1 MKPWESQRIQ
11 GHFWRTAMGT
21 TSMVLGFYAVS
32 MLPLADATALAFS
45 QPLFSV
51 VLAALVL
58 REKVRWRRW
67 SATIVGF
74 VGVLVMVR
82 PGSGSL
88 QPGAAV
94 ALLNALASATSILL
108 VRRLSNSE
116 KPLMILTQFALFSTL
131 LLAGPAIW
139 FWKWPSAWGWALAIG
154 VSISATIGQYF
165 WVQAFAV
172 GEMSAVAPF
181 DYLRLPFAVFVGWMI
196 WSEMPVIWTYVGAAI
211 VIASALYIAYR
222 EPQIVRQ
229 RRAAERDQPPAR
241 RRLEQPVACLRAMI
255 VGDVGLAGRVG
266 GQQHGGIV
274 GVAEAHQE
282 VGDDVERQDEIGQ
295 RAEQRHPHG
304 IGVAASVAQ

>member
-1 MKPWESQRIQ
+1 MRLAAAQLRRLPPNMQGALWLVSGGFIFTSNSAMIRLLSTEIESVQTAFFRAFFSVLLLAPMMLTGRVKPWQSERIQ

-67 SATIVGF
+67 SATLVGF
-74 VGVLVMVR
+74 IGVLVMVR

-108 VRRLSNSE
+108 VRRLSDSE

-222 EPQIVRQ
+222 ESQIMRE
-229 RRAAERDQPPAR
+229 RRAAERISS
-241 RRLEQPVACLRAMI
+241 RA
-255 VGDVGLAGRVG
+255 AT
-266 GQQHGGIV
+266 
-274 GVAEAHQE
+274 
-282 VGDDVERQDEIGQ
+282 
-295 RAEQRHPHG
+295 
-304 IGVAASVAQ
+304 

>member
-1 MKPWESQRIQ
+1 MRLAVAQLRRLPPNIQGALWLVSGGFIFTSNSAMIRLLSTEIESVQTAFFRAVFSVLLLSPMVLAGRVKPWQSERIQ

-67 SATIVGF
+67 SATIAGF

-108 VRRLSNSE
+108 VRRLSDSE
-116 KPLMILTQFALFSTL
+116 KPLMILTQFAIFSTV

-222 EPQIVRQ
+222 ESQIVRE
-229 RRAAERDQPPAR
+229 RRAAERISS
-241 RRLEQPVACLRAMI
+241 RA
-255 VGDVGLAGRVG
+255 
-266 GQQHGGIV
+266 
-274 GVAEAHQE
+274 
-282 VGDDVERQDEIGQ
+282 
-295 RAEQRHPHG
+295 
-304 IGVAASVAQ
+304 AAS

>member
-1 MKPWESQRIQ
+1 MQGALWLVSGGFIFTSNSAMIRLLSAEVESVQTAFFRAFFSVLLLAPMMLTGRVKPWQSQRLQ

-74 VGVLVMVR
+74 IGVLVMVR

-108 VRRLSNSE
+108 VRRLSDSE

-222 EPQIVRQ
+222 ESQIVRQ
-229 RRAAERDQPPAR
+229 RRAAERISSRP
-241 RRLEQPVACLRAMI
+241 
-255 VGDVGLAGRVG
+255 
-266 GQQHGGIV
+266 
-274 GVAEAHQE
+274 
-282 VGDDVERQDEIGQ
+282 
-295 RAEQRHPHG
+295 
-304 IGVAASVAQ
+304 AAS

>member
-1 MKPWESQRIQ
+1 MRLAVAQLRRLPPNIQGALWLVSGGFIFTSNSAMIRLLSAEIESVQTAFFRAFFSVLLLTPMILSGRVRPWKSERIQ

-67 SATIVGF
+67 SATVVGF
-74 VGVLVMVR
+74 IGVLVMVR

-88 QPGAAV
+88 QPGAVVAV
-94 ALLNALASATSILL
+94 LNALASATSILL
-108 VRRLSNSE
+108 VRRLSDSE

-131 LLAGPAIW
+131 LLVGPAIW
-139 FWKWPSAWGWALAIG
+139 FWKWPSAWGWVLAVG

-196 WSEMPVIWTYVGAAI
+196 WSEMPVVWTYVGAAI

-222 EPQIVRQ
+222 ESQIVRD
-229 RRAAERDQPPAR
+229 RRAAERISSRP
-241 RRLEQPVACLRAMI
+241 
-255 VGDVGLAGRVG
+255 
-266 GQQHGGIV
+266 
-274 GVAEAHQE
+274 
-282 VGDDVERQDEIGQ
+282 
-295 RAEQRHPHG
+295 
-304 IGVAASVAQ
+304 AAS

>member
-1 MKPWESQRIQ
+1 MRFGTAALRRLPPNIQGAVWLVSGGFIFTSNSAMIRLLSAEIESVQTAFFRAFFSVVLLSPMILTGRVKPWKSERLQ

-74 VGVLVMVR
+74 IGVLVMVR

-108 VRRLSNSE
+108 VRRLSDSE
-116 KPLMILTQFALFSTL
+116 KPLMILTQFAIFSTI
-131 LLAGPAIW
+131 LLALPAIW
-139 FWKWPSAWGWALAIG
+139 FWKWPSAWGWTLAIG

-196 WSEMPVIWTYVGAAI
+196 WSETPVIWTYVGAAI

-222 EPQIVRQ
+222 ESQLMR
-229 RRAAERDQPPAR
+229 E
-241 RRLEQPVACLRAMI
+241 RRLAM
-255 VGDVGLAGRVG
+255 R
-266 GQQHGGIV
+266 
-274 GVAEAHQE
+274 
-282 VGDDVERQDEIGQ
+282 
-295 RAEQRHPHG
+295 
-304 IGVAASVAQ
+304 SS

>member
-1 MKPWESQRIQ
+1 MRFGTTALRRLPPNIQGAVWLVSGGFIFTSNSAMIRLLSAEVESVQTAFFRAFFSVLLLSPMILTGRVKPWKSERLQ

-58 REKVRWRRW
+58 REQVRWRRW

-74 VGVLVMVR
+74 IGVLVMVR

-108 VRRLSNSE
+108 VRRLSDSE

-131 LLAGPAIW
+131 LLALPAIW
-139 FWKWPSAWGWALAIG
+139 FWKWPSAWGWTLAVG

-196 WSEMPVIWTYVGAAI
+196 WSEMPVIWTYVGAVI

-222 EPQIVRQ
+222 ESQLMR
-229 RRAAERDQPPAR
+229 E
-241 RRLEQPVACLRAMI
+241 RRLAM
-255 VGDVGLAGRVG
+255 R
-266 GQQHGGIV
+266 
-274 GVAEAHQE
+274 
-282 VGDDVERQDEIGQ
+282 
-295 RAEQRHPHG
+295 
-304 IGVAASVAQ
+304 SS

>member
-1 MKPWESQRIQ
+1 MAVAQLRRLPPNIQGAVWLVSGGFIFTSNSAMIRLLSTEIESVQTAFFRAFFSVLLLAPMMLSGRVKPWQSQRIQ

-74 VGVLVMVR
+74 IGVLVMVR

-108 VRRLSNSE
+108 VRRLSDSE
-116 KPLMILTQFALFSTL
+116 KPLMILTQFAIFSTL

-222 EPQIVRQ
+222 ESQILRE
-229 RRAAERDQPPAR
+229 RRAAERIR
-241 RRLEQPVACLRAMI
+241 SRA
-255 VGDVGLAGRVG
+255 AT
-266 GQQHGGIV
+266 
-274 GVAEAHQE
+274 
-282 VGDDVERQDEIGQ
+282 
-295 RAEQRHPHG
+295 
-304 IGVAASVAQ
+304 

>member
-1 MKPWESQRIQ
+1 MRLAVAQLRRLPPNMQGALWLVSGGFIFTSNSAMIRLLSTEIESVQTAFFRAFFSVLLLAPMMLSGRVKPWESQRIQ
-11 GHFWRTAMGT
+11 GHFWRTFMGT

-74 VGVLVMVR
+74 IGVLVMVR

-108 VRRLSNSE
+108 VRRLSDSE
-116 KPLMILTQFALFSTL
+116 KPLMILTQFAIFSTL

-222 EPQIVRQ
+222 ESQIVRQ
-229 RRAAERDQPPAR
+229 RRA
-241 RRLEQPVACLRAMI
+241 
-255 VGDVGLAGRVG
+255 
-266 GQQHGGIV
+266 
-274 GVAEAHQE
+274 
-282 VGDDVERQDEIGQ
+282 VERISS
-295 RAEQRHPHG
+295 RP
-304 IGVAASVAQ
+304 AAS

>member
-1 MKPWESQRIQ
+1 VRLAVARLRRLPPNMQGALWLGSGGFIFTSNSAMIRLLSTEIESVQTAFFRAFFSVLLLASMMITCRVKPWQSQRIQ

-74 VGVLVMVR
+74 IGVLVMVR

-108 VRRLSNSE
+108 VRRLSDSE

-222 EPQIVRQ
+222 ESQIVRQ
-229 RRAAERDQPPAR
+229 RRAAR
-241 RRLEQPVACLRAMI
+241 RVSSRP
-255 VGDVGLAGRVG
+255 
-266 GQQHGGIV
+266 
-274 GVAEAHQE
+274 
-282 VGDDVERQDEIGQ
+282 
-295 RAEQRHPHG
+295 
-304 IGVAASVAQ
+304 AAS

>member
-1 MKPWESQRIQ
+1 VRLAVAQLRRLPPNIQGALWLVSGGFIFTSNSAMIRLLSTEIESVQTAFFRAFFSVLLLAPMILTGRVQPWKSERLQ

-74 VGVLVMVR
+74 IGVLVMVR

-108 VRRLSNSE
+108 VRRLSDSE

-131 LLAGPAIW
+131 LLVLPAIW
-139 FWKWPSAWGWALAIG
+139 FWKWPSAGGWALAIG

-196 WSEMPVIWTYVGAAI
+196 WSEMPVIWTYVGATI

-222 EPQIVRQ
+222 ESQILRE
-229 RRAAERDQPPAR
+229 RRAAERVSSRP
-241 RRLEQPVACLRAMI
+241 
-255 VGDVGLAGRVG
+255 
-266 GQQHGGIV
+266 
-274 GVAEAHQE
+274 
-282 VGDDVERQDEIGQ
+282 
-295 RAEQRHPHG
+295 
-304 IGVAASVAQ
+304 AAS

>member
-1 MKPWESQRIQ
+1 MAVAQLRRLPPNIQGALWLVSGGFIFTSNSAMIRLLSVEIESVQTAFFRAFFSVLLLTPMILTGRVQPWKSERIQ

-67 SATIVGF
+67 SATIAGF
-74 VGVLVMVR
+74 IGVLVMVR

-108 VRRLSNSE
+108 VRRLSDSE
-116 KPLMILTQFALFSTL
+116 KPLMILTQFAIFSTL

-196 WSEMPVIWTYVGAAI
+196 WSEMPVIWTYVGAAV

-222 EPQIVRQ
+222 ESQIVRE
-229 RRAAERDQPPAR
+229 RRAAERISSRP
-241 RRLEQPVACLRAMI
+241 
-255 VGDVGLAGRVG
+255 
-266 GQQHGGIV
+266 
-274 GVAEAHQE
+274 
-282 VGDDVERQDEIGQ
+282 
-295 RAEQRHPHG
+295 
-304 IGVAASVAQ
+304 AAS

>member
-1 MKPWESQRIQ
+1 MRLAVAQLRRLPPNIQGALWLVSGGFIFTSNSAMIRLLSTEIESVQTAFFRAFFSVLLLAPMVLSGRVKPWQSERIQ

-108 VRRLSNSE
+108 VRRLSDSE
-116 KPLMILTQFALFSTL
+116 KPLMILTQFAIFSTL

-222 EPQIVRQ
+222 ESQIVRE
-229 RRAAERDQPPAR
+229 RRAAERISP
-241 RRLEQPVACLRAMI
+241 RA
-255 VGDVGLAGRVG
+255 
-266 GQQHGGIV
+266 
-274 GVAEAHQE
+274 
-282 VGDDVERQDEIGQ
+282 
-295 RAEQRHPHG
+295 
-304 IGVAASVAQ
+304 AAS

>member
-1 MKPWESQRIQ
+1 MQGALWLVSGGFIFTSNSAMIRLLSAEVESVQTAFFRAFFSVLLLAPMMLTGRVKPWQSQRLQ

-74 VGVLVMVR
+74 IGVLVMVR

-108 VRRLSNSE
+108 VRRLSDSE

-222 EPQIVRQ
+222 ESQIVRQ
-229 RRAAERDQPPAR
+229 RRAAR
-241 RRLEQPVACLRAMI
+241 RVSSRP
-255 VGDVGLAGRVG
+255 
-266 GQQHGGIV
+266 
-274 GVAEAHQE
+274 
-282 VGDDVERQDEIGQ
+282 
-295 RAEQRHPHG
+295 
-304 IGVAASVAQ
+304 AAS

>member
-1 MKPWESQRIQ
+1 MQGALWLVSGGFIFTSNSAMIRLLSAEVESVQTAFFRAFFSVLLLAPMILTGRVKPWQSQRIQ

-74 VGVLVMVR
+74 IGVLVMVR

-108 VRRLSNSE
+108 VRRLSDSE

-222 EPQIVRQ
+222 ESQIIRA
-229 RRAAERDQPPAR
+229 RRAAERIGS
-241 RRLEQPVACLRAMI
+241 RA
-255 VGDVGLAGRVG
+255 AT
-266 GQQHGGIV
+266 
-274 GVAEAHQE
+274 
-282 VGDDVERQDEIGQ
+282 
-295 RAEQRHPHG
+295 
-304 IGVAASVAQ
+304 